1 LKKKKCICL
10 GSFDGLHK
18 GHQKVLENGKSGGYE
33 TTLITFDI
41 HPAEFFTNRTRFKL
55 LQNEITD
62 EKLAEKNIGIARLE
76 MKEIC
81 ELSPE
86 EFFEKILLERF
97 SPDKISCG
105 YNYTFGTDKKGE
117 TDLLEELCEKHGIAL
132 SVAAPV
138 KYDGEVISSTRI
150 RKKIADGDVKSAS
163 ELLGYNFCY
172 RAEVIHGDKRGS
184 TTLNTPTAN
193 QIYPEELIVPKFGVY
208 KSGVVVD
215 GKKYRGIT
223 NIGLRPTIGTNKFL
237 SETHIIDFS
246 EDIYGK
252 KIEISLEDFIRP
264 ERQFSSLDELKK
276 QIKNDISTAIK

>member
-1 LKKKKCICL
+1 MKNKKCICL

-18 GHQKVLENGKSGGYE
+18 GHQTVLENGKSGGYE
-33 TTLITFDI
+33 TTLVTFDI
-41 HPAEFFTNRTRFKL
+41 HPAEFFSDKKRFKL

-62 EKLAEKNIGIARLE
+62 EKLAEKNIKIARLKME
-76 MKEIC
+76 EIC
-81 ELSPE
+81 ELSPT
-86 EFFEKILLERF
+86 EFFEKILLRKF

-105 YNYTFGTDKKGE
+105 FNYTFGKCKDG
-117 TDLLEELCEKHGIAL
+117 DVNLLEKLCEKHGILL
-132 SVAAPV
+132 SVAEPLLS
-138 KYDGEVISSTRI
+138 DGEVISSTRI
-150 RKKIADGDVKSAS
+150 RKKIADGEVAAAN

-193 QIYPEELIVPKFGVY
+193 QIYPAELIVPKFGVY
-208 KSGVVVD
+208 KSSVIVED
-215 GKKYRGIT
+215 KKYKAIT

-246 EDIYGK
+246 KDIYGE

-264 ERQFSSLDELKK
+264 ERQFNSLDDLKN
-276 QIKNDISTAIK
+276 QIKNDISDAKK